1 MSFFR
6 KRNSRR
12 KSEKHNCVKNYCLA
26 KEYGCQSCASR
37 STKDRGCQSCEPC
50 IMVEECCCQN
60 CEPCQPEECGWHPA
74 CPCPTPEALVFGAQY
89 GTTSNPPSGTNLP
102 FYLIFNLGD
111 QITLADDFTI
121 VLPAGY
127 LYLISYLFLSTTEAG
142 GYMEIV
148 PFLNETPRLLYS
160 SFAPAGS
167 ARNTSASGSFTTNEA
182 AEGELRLQFRL
193 TYPETVRNIDI
204 SGAVSVTPLQRL

>member
-1 MSFFR
+1 MNFFKKR
-6 KRNSRR
+6 KSGP
-12 KSEKHNCVKNYCLA
+12 KSEKLNCVENYCVA
-26 KEYGCQSCASR
+26 EDCGCQSY
-37 STKDRGCQSCEPC
+37 EPC
-50 IMVEECCCQN
+50 AEEN
-60 CEPCQPEECGWHPA
+60 CGCHPTCSCPAPETPA
-74 CPCPTPEALVFGAQY
+74 FSAQY

-102 FYLIFNLGD
+102 IYPVFNLGN
-111 QITLADDFTI
+111 QISLADDYTI

-127 LYLISYLFLSTTEAG
+127 LYLISYLFLATTEAG

-160 SFAPAGS
+160 SFAPAGN

-182 AEGELRLQFRL
+182 AEGELRVQFRL